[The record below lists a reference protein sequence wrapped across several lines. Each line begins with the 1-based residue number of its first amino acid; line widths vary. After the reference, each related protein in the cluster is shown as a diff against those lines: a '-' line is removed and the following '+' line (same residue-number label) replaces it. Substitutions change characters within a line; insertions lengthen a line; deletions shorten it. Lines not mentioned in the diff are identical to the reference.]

1 MVGGFPPL
9 ILYEVKIMEENQ
21 LVAIIIVIVII
32 GAAGAY
38 LLMIPSNTDDYQT
51 QEIEIVGSYV
61 MAEGD
66 FDCVDV
72 FFQYA
77 SNSLV
82 HDALWAH
89 IDVDG
94 KKYAKEY
101 GGYTYHSRNK
111 VYLKFI
117 VHLANDTVCDAY
129 EITIAVG
136 HVYSFY
142 INDVLI
148 TVYYK

>member
-1 MVGGFPPL
+1 
-9 ILYEVKIMEENQ
+9 MEKNQ
-21 LVAIIIVIVII
+21 LVAIIIIIVVI

-38 LLMIPSNTDDYQT
+38 LLMTPSDTDDYQT

-77 SNSLV
+77 SYSLMY
-82 HDALWAH
+82 DALWAH

-94 KKYAKEY
+94 KKYVKEY
-101 GGYTYHSRNK
+101 GYSYHSRNG

-117 VHLANDTVCDAY
+117 VHLTNNTVCDPY
-129 EITIAVG
+129 ELTIAVG
-136 HVYSFY
+136 HVYRFY
-142 INDVLI
+142 IDDVLI

>member
-1 MVGGFPPL
+1 
-9 ILYEVKIMEENQ
+9 MERNQ
-21 LVAIIIVIVII
+21 LIAIVIVIIVI

-38 LLMIPSNTDDYQT
+38 ILMGPDDYQT
-51 QEIEIVGSYV
+51 QETEIVDSYV

-72 FFQYA
+72 FFQYER
-77 SNSLV
+77 NGIV
-82 HDALWAH
+82 HDSLWAH

-101 GGYTYHSRNK
+101 DGYTYHDRNRI
-111 VYLKFI
+111 YLKFI
-117 VHLANDTVCDAY
+117 VHLANDTICDPY
-129 EITIAVG
+129 ETTIARSY
-136 HVYSFY
+136 VYDFY
-142 INDVLI
+142 IDDVLI